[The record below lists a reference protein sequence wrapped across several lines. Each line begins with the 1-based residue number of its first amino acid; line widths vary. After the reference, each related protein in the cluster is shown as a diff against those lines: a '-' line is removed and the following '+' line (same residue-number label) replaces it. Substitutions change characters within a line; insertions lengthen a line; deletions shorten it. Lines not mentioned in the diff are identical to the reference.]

1 MAETPRFR
9 RADGVGETVIDG
21 ETFLVEPATQE
32 VFYLDRVTSALW
44 RMLDKP
50 CSATELTTLFQIAFP
65 DQDEAGIAR
74 DIAAVTAD
82 LLARGLIVLVRTEE
96 EQ

>member
-1 MAETPRFR
+1 MAEAPRFR

-32 VFYLDRVTSALW
+32 VFYLDHITSALW

-50 CSATELTTLFQIAFP
+50 CSATELTSLFHAAFP
-65 DQDEAGIAR
+65 ERDEAEIAR
-74 DIAAVTAD
+74 DIAAVAAD
-82 LLARGLIVLVRTEE
+82 LLARGLVLLVETE
-96 EQ
+96 